1 MNTLIDPVTEVF
13 RVVGRFRRQLRRSA
27 GRSFDSARLTES
39 QSELLWLVGRQPG
52 ISVSAAAA
60 ELGLVPNT
68 ASTLVSKLVAKGLL
82 IRTASETDRRVGQL
96 RLAGTA
102 QQIVDAS
109 RAARRA
115 LLAEVLNEL
124 DDNQIDSLTKGLE
137 VLDTIAQRLQE
148 RRL

>member
-1 MNTLIDPVTEVF
+1 VNTVIDPVTEVF

-82 IRTASETDRRVGQL
+82 IRTAGETDRRVGQL
-96 RLAGTA
+96 RLAGAA

-124 DDNQIDSLTKGLE
+124 DDDQIDSLTKGLE

>member
-1 MNTLIDPVTEVF
+1 VNTLIDPVTEVF

-68 ASTLVSKLVAKGLL
+68 ASTLVSKLVATGLL
-82 IRTASETDRRVGQL
+82 IRTAGETDRRVGQL
-96 RLAGTA
+96 QLAGTA

-124 DDNQIDSLTKGLE
+124 DVDQIESLTKGLE
-137 VLDTIAQRLQE
+137 VLNTMTQRLQE
-148 RRL
+148 RRQ

>member
-1 MNTLIDPVTEVF
+1 VNTLIDPVTEVF

-82 IRTASETDRRVGQL
+82 IRTAGETDRRVGQL
-96 RLAGTA
+96 RLAATA

-124 DDNQIDSLTKGLE
+124 DDNQINSLTKGLE

-148 RRL
+148 RRQ